1 MRNWMKRLL
10 APPRFP
16 ENEEKN
22 RVAGLLNVIL
32 LVLTAAFTFNTLIA
46 FFFNPDW
53 NAVVINGATVAT
65 VLILLL
71 TLRLRFVTFTA
82 WATVIVFWLF
92 VTLVGFFVA
101 GLSIIVIT
109 SLFVLVV
116 LAGVIAGNRAM
127 TLIAG
132 LSLAV
137 GGVLFY
143 LESQGQLVPPLPGS
157 PFINAIVSSGNL
169 VVIVFL
175 VGLTLRTLH
184 QSLVD
189 SRSANR
195 ELQDTRVD
203 LENRVTARLRD
214 LALAAE
220 VGRNL
225 TQVRDLRTLLEEA
238 AELIRQRFDLYH
250 VQIYLTDSVRQS
262 LILRAGTG
270 QAAQELLKRRY
281 SLPITSGSINGSAA
295 LHKKP
300 IVVTHTQNN
309 SLFRPN
315 PLLPET
321 RSETAVPL
329 LVGNQVLG
337 VLDLQSAEA
346 GSLTDEIV
354 PAFEIVAGQL
364 AIAIDNAN
372 LFEAARKAQVE
383 VETYLQQQT
392 RESWATYLDGINQNE
407 KLAFTY
413 DANAGSGD
421 LSSGVKPISAA
432 RNALQLPITLAN
444 EAIGLIQVEAED
456 ERHWTE
462 EALTLV
468 STVAQQV
475 AQRVEN
481 LRLLQETQRYRLEA
495 ETAVRRMTHEAWRDQ
510 LRGERSLAT
519 GFVYDQRQVRP
530 LTGSLIPW
538 EAAADALPPAV
549 ELPLQVR
556 GENIGRIM
564 LHGDISPEATEFAQV
579 VSTRLS
585 EHLENLRLSQQT
597 ETALGQA
604 RQRSAELDA
613 VNRIAQA
620 VATQLDAD
628 QLMDEIQRQLAQV
641 VPLDSFTAGLYKA
654 NTSELAIIYVFDR
667 LSGVKRHL
675 PSIRL
680 QPHMLSYKTLVH
692 RESQLVLYT
701 PEEVMAQKQGR
712 AANVLADTGT
722 TASHIFVPLLRG
734 DEVVGVI
741 SVQSYQVNAY
751 DERDLDLVRSVASYV
766 ATALQNAE
774 LFAEIQRRGAKE
786 QIINAVTQHIQST
799 LTMEEALQTA
809 VTELGKALKASR
821 AQVELA
827 TDFTDSPQSAPRDAS
842 GAGAPANGTAR
853 AA

>member
-10 APPRFP
+10 APPHFP
-16 ENEEKN
+16 QDEEKS
-22 RVAGLLNVIL
+22 RVANLLNVIL
-32 LVLTAAFTFNTLIA
+32 LVLTAVFTFNTLIA

-53 NAVVINGATVAT
+53 NAVVINALTVAT
-65 VLILLL
+65 TLILLL
-71 TLRLRFVTFTA
+71 ILRLRFVTLTA

-109 SLFVLVV
+109 SLFVMVV
-116 LAGVIAGNRAM
+116 LAGVIAGNLAM

-132 LSLAV
+132 LSLAI

-157 PFINAIVSSGNL
+157 PFINVVASSGNMI
-169 VVIVFL
+169 VIVLL

-184 QSLVD
+184 QSLAN
-189 SRSANR
+189 SRNANW
-195 ELQDTRVD
+195 ELQDARMD

-225 TQVRDLRTLLEEA
+225 SQVRDLPTLLEKA
-238 AELIRQRFDLYH
+238 ANLIRQRFDLYH
-250 VQIYLTDSVRQS
+250 VQIYLTDSAQQS
-262 LILRAGTG
+262 LLLRAGTG
-270 QAAQELLKRRY
+270 QAAQELLKRRH
-281 SLPITSGSINGSAA
+281 SLPLTAGSINGSAA

-300 IVVTHTQNN
+300 FVVSDTQNN

-321 RSETAVPL
+321 RSEMAVPL

-337 VLDLQSAEA
+337 VLDLQSANS

-354 PAFEIVAGQL
+354 NAFEIVAGQL

-383 VETYLQQQT
+383 VESYLQQQT
-392 RESWATYLDGINQNE
+392 RESWDTYLDGVNQDE
-407 KLAFTY
+407 KLTYTY
-413 DANAGSGD
+413 DAFTATGD
-421 LSSGVKPISAA
+421 QASGVTPISAE

-444 EAIGLIQVEAED
+444 EPIGLIQVEAED

-475 AQRVEN
+475 AQRVDN

-510 LRGERSLAT
+510 LRQEQSLSA
-519 GFVYDQRQVRP
+519 GFVYDRRQVRP
-530 LTGSLIPW
+530 LTGSLTHW
-538 EAAADALPPAV
+538 KAAADVPPPTA

-556 GENIGRIM
+556 GENVGHIT
-564 LHGDISPEATEFAQV
+564 LHGDLSPEATELAQV
-579 VSTRLS
+579 VSARLS

-597 ETALGQA
+597 ENALGQA
-604 RQRSAELDA
+604 QQRSAELDA
-613 VNRIAQA
+613 VNRIAQT
-620 VATQLDAD
+620 VATQLEAD
-628 QLMDEIQRQLAQV
+628 RLMDEIQRQLAQV
-641 VPLDSFTAGLYKA
+641 VPLDSLTAGLYNA
-654 NTSELAIIYVFDR
+654 QTSELSMIYVFDR

-675 PSIRL
+675 AGIRL
-680 QPHMLSYKTLVH
+680 QPHMLSYKTVVNG
-692 RESQLVLYT
+692 ESQLVLYS
-701 PEEVMAQKQGR
+701 PEEVMAQKQNQP
-712 AANVLADTGT
+712 ANVLADTGA

-734 DEVVGVI
+734 EEVVGVL
-741 SVQSYQVNAY
+741 SVQSYQMNAY
-751 DERDLDLVRSVASYV
+751 DESDLNLVRSVASYV

-786 QIINAVTQHIQST
+786 QIINAVTQRIQST

-827 TDFTDSPQSAPRDAS
+827 TDFSDSPQSRPS
-842 GAGAPANGTAR
+842 TVNGVGAPANGTAR